1 MEKRKRGRPLGKMP
15 VPSKRKCVTCKE
27 ILPINEFHYS
37 RSHPGGHTYV
47 CKVCNT
53 VIAHTKYIEKRL
65 IKHGHQ
71 KILQEID
78 ELRAGINLRWAILNE
93 HLNK

>member
-15 VPSKRKCVTCKE
+15 VPTERKCSICKE
-27 ILPINEFHYS
+27 VQPINRFDRS
-37 RSHPGGHTYV
+37 VSHPGKHTYI
-47 CKVCNT
+47 CKMCRNVLAYT
-53 VIAHTKYIEKRL
+53 RYIEKRL

-78 ELRAGINLRWAILNE
+78 ELRAGINLRWAILDE
-93 HLNK
+93 YLNK